1 MKHKLKIKLIVFI
14 VIMIMTTVGCSF
26 FVHPVS
32 VAVEGDEGII
42 VKEQTFRVKPGTKW
56 IAAKK
61 EAEKCIQVKSGYEF
75 VEWKGLLRGS
85 SEYTETLKD
94 DMEIR
99 ITPGHLAAV
108 KAITKKE

>member
-14 VIMIMTTVGCSF
+14 VIMIMTTIGCSL

-61 EAEKCIQVKSGYEF
+61 CIQLKSGYEF
-75 VEWKGLLRGS
+75 VEWKGMLRGS

-99 ITPGHLAAV
+99 IAPGYLSAV